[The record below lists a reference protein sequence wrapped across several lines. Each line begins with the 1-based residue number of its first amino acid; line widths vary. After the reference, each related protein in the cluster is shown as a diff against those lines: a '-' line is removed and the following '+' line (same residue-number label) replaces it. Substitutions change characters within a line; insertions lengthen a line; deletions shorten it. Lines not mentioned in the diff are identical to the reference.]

1 MRCAFAATLAG
12 RYPVRELCDALSL
25 GRSTYYGWR
34 ERPPSRR
41 CVEDAMLT
49 RLIRQIHRESRGTY
63 GSPRIHLELREEG
76 HCVARKRVARLMREN
91 GLRTRHFKRYK
102 HTTHSIHRWPVAPN
116 VLERRFEV
124 QRPNTV
130 WAGDITYLW
139 TCEGWVYLAVVMDLC
154 SRRVVG
160 WSMSTRMTKELAVDA
175 LRKALGQRQPAQ
187 GLLYHSDRGSQYAS
201 NDYQMLLGRHG
212 VRASMSGKG
221 NCYDNAVVEAF
232 FASLKRELTHGRRYI
247 RREDAYRE
255 VFDYIEVFYNRR
267 RRHSSL
273 GGVSPEEYERRLKC
287 A

>member
-1 MRCAFAATLAG
+1 MRCAFVATLAG
-12 RYPVRELCDALSL
+12 RYPIGELCDALSL
-25 GRSTYYGWR
+25 GRSTYYGWQH
-34 ERPPSRR
+34 RPPSRR
-41 CVEDAMLT
+41 CVEETMLT
-49 RLIRQIHRESRGTY
+49 RVIRQIHRESRGTY
-63 GSPRIHLELREEG
+63 GSPRIHLELRERG
-76 HCVARKRVARLMREN
+76 HSVARKRVARLMREN

-102 HTTHSIHRWPVAPN
+102 HTTQSGHRRPVAPN

-124 QRPNTV
+124 PQPNTV

-160 WSMSTRMTKELAVDA
+160 WSMSTRITKELAVDA
-175 LRKALGQRQPAQ
+175 LRKALARRQPAQ

-232 FASLKRELTHGRRYI
+232 FASLKRELTHGRRYVS
-247 RREDAYRE
+247 REDAYRE

-273 GGVSPEEYERRLKC
+273 GGVSPEEYERQLQC

>member
-1 MRCAFAATLAG
+1 MAALAG
-12 RYPVRELCDALSL
+12 RYPVGELCDAVCI

-34 ERPPSRR
+34 RRPPSRR
-41 CVEDAMLT
+41 RVMDAVLS
-49 RLIRQIHRESRGTY
+49 RLIRQIHRDSRGTY
-63 GSPRIHLELREEG
+63 GSPRIHLELRELG
-76 HCVARKRVARLMREN
+76 HFVGRKRVARLMREI
-91 GLRTRHFKRYK
+91 GLRARHFKRYK
-102 HTTHSIHRWPVAPN
+102 HTTRSDHRLPVAAN
-116 VLERRFEV
+116 VLDRRFEV
-124 QRPNTV
+124 SRPNTV

-139 TCEGWVYLAVVMDLC
+139 TCEGWLYLAVVLDLC

-160 WSMSTRMTKELAVDA
+160 WSMSPRITKGLVVDA
-175 LRKALGQRQPAQ
+175 LRKALGQRLPQR

-232 FASLKRELTHGRRYI
+232 FASLKRELTHGRRYVS
-247 RREDAYRE
+247 REQAYRE
-255 VFDYIEVFYNRR
+255 VFDYIEVFYNRK

-273 GGVSPEEYERRLKC
+273 GGISPDEFEKRLKC

>member
-12 RYPVRELCDALSL
+12 RYPIAELCDALSI

-34 ERPPSRR
+34 NRPPSRR
-41 CVEDAMLT
+41 SVEDATLV
-49 RLIRQIHRESRGTY
+49 RLIRQIHRESRARY
-63 GSPRIHLELREEG
+63 GSPRIHLELRELG
-76 HCVARKRVARLMREN
+76 HFVGRKRVARLMRAS
-91 GLRTRHFKRYK
+91 GLRARHFKRYK
-102 HTTHSIHRWPVAPN
+102 HTTQSGHRLPVAPN
-116 VLERRFEV
+116 VLDRRFAV
-124 QRPNTV
+124 KRPDTV

-139 TCEGWVYLAVVMDLC
+139 TCEGWVYLAVILDLC

-160 WSMSTRMTKELAVDA
+160 WSMSVRMTKELVVAA
-175 LRKALGQRQPAQ
+175 LRKALGERLPTR

-201 NDYQMLLGRHG
+201 NDYQVLLERHG

-232 FASLKRELTHGRRYI
+232 FASLKRELTHGKRYVS
-247 RREDAYRE
+247 REEAYRD

-267 RRHSSL
+267 RRHSSI
-273 GGVSPEEYERRLKC
+273 GGLSPDEFEKRFKC